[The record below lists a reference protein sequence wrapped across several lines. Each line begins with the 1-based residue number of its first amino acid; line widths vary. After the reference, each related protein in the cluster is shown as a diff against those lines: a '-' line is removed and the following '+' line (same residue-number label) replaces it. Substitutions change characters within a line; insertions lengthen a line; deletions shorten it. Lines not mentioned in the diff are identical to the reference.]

1 LDEVNQPTKFTVTGA
16 IRWIVGIFFIIVV
29 IGFLMEGYF
38 ASAFFVLLI
47 AMILIPP
54 IATAIET
61 KFNFTLSGPLRIV
74 LVVVLLVGMG
84 IVTPANTSSH
94 AAASTSAT
102 TSTPTTISTP
112 TTTPT
117 IYKIGDR
124 VVVGGRAYT
133 VNSVRTASTVGDQY
147 SNAKA
152 NGIFV
157 IVDLTIETLEKES
170 TQMSSNDIKIVDSQ
184 GRTFDYSIDGSV
196 QMKDDLF
203 LKQLQP
209 GLPAHGETVFDVPKG
224 ITANL
229 QVSEGGFGDKT
240 ELISL
245 GTIQ

>member
-1 LDEVNQPTKFTVTGA
+1 MGKTIKIILGLVALFIVASVLSSGHNNTNQAPTASDQAVANQNTG
-16 IRWIVGIFFIIVV
+16 
-29 IGFLMEGYF
+29 
-38 ASAFFVLLI
+38 
-47 AMILIPP
+47 
-54 IATAIET
+54 TA
-61 KFNFTLSGPLRIV
+61 
-74 LVVVLLVGMG
+74 
-84 IVTPANTSSH
+84 PA
-94 AAASTSAT
+94 A
-102 TSTPTTISTP
+102 TPTV
-112 TTTPT
+112 
-117 IYKIGDR
+117 YKVGDR

-147 SNAKA
+147 DSTKA
-152 NGIFV
+152 NGMFV

-170 TQMSSNDIKIVDSQ
+170 TQMSSNDVKIVDSQ

-196 QMKDDLF
+196 RMKDDLF